1 MATNNIWFWIFFA
14 IVLLFG
20 FVVFRGAPYVP
31 TQRKYLAAAFSKLYQ
46 LQPDDVLVDVGSGDG
61 RVMRLTAPQVKRAIG
76 YELNPALV
84 FISKLL
90 SRKQRNVETHLADFW
105 LAKLPDDVTVVYA
118 FSVSRD
124 IKKLTEKLNREAT
137 RTGHDIKV
145 ITYGA
150 GIDVIKPDKVYQAFK
165 LYTVHPLQPKGES
178 L

>member
-1 MATNNIWFWIFFA
+1 MANSSVWFWVFFA
-14 IVLLFG
+14 VVMLFG

-31 TQRKYLAAAFSKLYQ
+31 TQRKYLTAAFSKLYQ
-46 LQPDDVLVDVGSGDG
+46 LKQGDVLVDVGSGDG
-61 RVMRLTAPQVKRAIG
+61 RVLRLAAPIVKRAVG

-84 FISKLL
+84 LISRLL
-90 SRKQRNVETHLADFW
+90 SRKQQNIETRLTDFW

-124 IKKLTEKLNREAT
+124 IKKLTRKIEHEAG
-137 RTGHDIKV
+137 RTGHDIKL

-150 GIDVIKPDKVYQAFK
+150 GLDGRQPDESYQAFK
-165 LYTVHPLQPKGES
+165 LYIVHPLQPGSES

>member
-1 MATNNIWFWIFFA
+1 MATNNVWFWLFFA
-14 IVLLFG
+14 VVLLFG

-31 TQRKYLAAAFSKLYQ
+31 TRRKYLIAAFSKLYI

-61 RVMRLTAPQVKRAIG
+61 RVMRLAASKVKRAVG

-84 FISKLL
+84 FISRLL
-90 SRKQRNVETHLADFW
+90 SRRQQNVETRLADFW
-105 LAKLPDDVTVVYA
+105 LAKLPDDITIVYA

-124 IKKLTEKLNREAT
+124 IKKLTQKLSREAT
-137 RTGHDIKV
+137 RTGHEIKV

-150 GIDVIKPDKVYQAFK
+150 GIDALVPDKSYQAFK
-165 LYTVHPLQPKGES
+165 LYTIHPLQPAGES